1 MNRRNNQSGRHR
13 LGQPGLAH
21 RRDLVRR
28 DLGAPGRA
36 QHRVIRRRA
45 TAERLSL
52 LVATI
57 ALVAIAV
64 SGWYAA
70 SGATA
75 VAQMLAR

>member
-1 MNRRNNQSGRHR
+1 MNTGNTQRGRHR

-21 RRDLVRR
+21 RRDLV
-28 DLGAPGRA
+28 APGRRQRA
-36 QHRVIRRRA
+36 QHRVVRRRV

-64 SGWYAA
+64 SGWFAA